1 MPHALIVDDDTHAAE
16 ALAELVGGQGFT
28 TACADSVQGA
38 RDLLGTAPDV
48 ILLDLILPDGN
59 GLELLR
65 EATSRDVDT
74 QVIVITGHA
83 TLESSIEA
91 MRHGATDYL
100 LKPINLAQLRGVLS
114 RVARPPE
121 LTAEVKDLRSE
132 LRSLGHF
139 GRLVGGSPPMQRLY
153 DQLSRVA
160 PTGATVLITGESG
173 TGKEIVAQTIHEVSR
188 RRLRPFLAVNC
199 GAISPQIIES
209 ELFGHEK
216 GSFTGAN
223 RQHRGYFERSHG
235 GTLFLDEIT
244 EMPMDLQVKLLRVL
258 ETQTVSRVGS
268 DRPIETDVRVL
279 AASNRNPHD
288 AVAAG
293 KLRKDLL
300 YRLQVFPLYVPPLR
314 ERAEDIELLANHFLA
329 QLNKRSNTAKALTPA
344 AVDRLKRYHW
354 PGNVRELSN
363 AIHRAYI
370 MTDGEWITQ
379 IGLAQEPTL
388 SADFSGRSFQVGVG
402 DRIDAVEKRLILAT
416 VQHTHTKEA
425 AAEILGISVKTLYNR
440 LRAYESGADLARTEG
455 KAADAPQAPAAG
467 GPPSPP
473 SGPNPRTPVT

>member
-16 ALAELVGGQGFT
+16 TLAELVAGQGFT

-38 RDLLGTAPDV
+38 RDLLATTPDV

-65 EATSRDVDT
+65 EATNRGLDT

-83 TLESSIEA
+83 SLESSIEA

-100 LKPINLAQLRGVLS
+100 LKPINLSQLRGVLS

-121 LTAEVKDLRSE
+121 LSAEVKDLRSE

-139 GRLVGGSPPMQRLY
+139 GRLVGASPLMQRLY

-188 RRLRPFLAVNC
+188 RRLRPFLAINC

-223 RQHRGYFERSHG
+223 RQHRGYFERAHG

-258 ETQTVSRVGS
+258 ETQMVSRVGS
-268 DRPIETDVRVL
+268 DRPIEIDVRVL
-279 AASNRNPHD
+279 AASNRNPND

-314 ERAEDIELLANHFLA
+314 ERSEDIELLASHFLA
-329 QLNKRSNTAKALTPA
+329 QLNKRSNTSKTLTPA
-344 AVDRLKRYHW
+344 AIDRLKRYHW

-363 AIHRAYI
+363 AIHRAFI
-370 MTDGEWITQ
+370 MSDGEWITQ
-379 IGLAQEPTL
+379 VGLSQEPTL

-402 DRIDAVEKRLILAT
+402 DRIDAVEKRLIFAT

-440 LRAYESGADLARTEG
+440 LRAYESGADLPR
-455 KAADAPQAPAAG
+455 AAAPDDQAPGPAAG
-467 GPPSPP
+467 GTGGSPDA
-473 SGPNPRTPVT
+473 NPRTPAT

>member
-16 ALAELVGGQGFT
+16 ALAELVGDQGFT
-28 TACADSVQGA
+28 TACADSVQSA

-65 EATSRDVDT
+65 EATTREMNA

-100 LKPINLAQLRGVLS
+100 LKPINLSQLRGVLS

-121 LTAEVKDLRSE
+121 LSAEVKDLRSE

-139 GRLVGGSPPMQRLY
+139 GRLIGGSPPMQRLY
-153 DQLSRVA
+153 DQVSRVA

-188 RRLRPFLAVNC
+188 RRLRPFLAINC

-223 RQHRGYFERSHG
+223 RQHRGYFERAHG

-279 AASNRNPHD
+279 AASNRHPHD

-300 YRLQVFPLYVPPLR
+300 YRLQVFPLHVPPLR
-314 ERAEDIELLANHFLA
+314 ERSEDIELLANHFLA
-329 QLNKRSNTAKALTPA
+329 QLNKRSSTTKTLTPA

-363 AIHRAYI
+363 AIHRAFI
-370 MTDGEWITQ
+370 MADGEWITQ
-379 IGLAQEPTL
+379 VGLSQEPTL
-388 SADFSGRSFQVGVG
+388 AADFSGRSFQVGVG

-440 LRAYESGADLARTEG
+440 LRAYESGADLPRSG
-455 KAADAPQAPAAG
+455 AATLDSPKPSPAAG
-467 GPPSPP
+467 GASPTP
-473 SGPNPRTPVT
+473 DADPRTSAT

>member
-1 MPHALIVDDDTHAAE
+1 MPHALIVDDDRNAAE
-16 ALAELVGGQGFT
+16 ALAELIANQGFT
-28 TACADSVQGA
+28 TTCANTVEQA
-38 RDLLGTAPDV
+38 RDLLVTGPDV
-48 ILLDLILPDGN
+48 ILLDLVLPDGN

-65 EATSRDVDT
+65 EATSRELAT

-83 TLESSIEA
+83 SLESSIEA

-100 LKPINLAQLRGVLS
+100 LKPINLSHLRGMLS

-153 DQLSRVA
+153 DQLARVA

-188 RRLRPFLAVNC
+188 RRLRPFLAINC
-199 GAISPQIIES
+199 GAISPHLIES

-223 RQHRGYFERSHG
+223 RQHRGYFERAHG

-288 AVAAG
+288 AVTAG
-293 KLRKDLL
+293 RLRKDLL

-314 ERAEDIELLANHFLA
+314 ERSEDIELLANHFLA
-329 QLNKRSNTAKALTPA
+329 QLNKHSNTSKALTPA

-354 PGNVRELSN
+354 PGNVRELAN

-379 IGLAQEPTL
+379 IGLSQEPSL
-388 SADFSGRSFQVGVG
+388 SADFSSRSFQIGVG

-440 LRAYESGADLARTEG
+440 LRAYESGADLERTTPPRTSRDLASLAEG
-455 KAADAPQAPAAG
+455 AALLP
-467 GPPSPP
+467 PPS
-473 SGPNPRTPVT
+473 NPRTSVK

>member
-1 MPHALIVDDDTHAAE
+1 MPHALIVDDDTIASE
-16 ALAELVGGQGFT
+16 VLAELVADQGFT
-28 TACADSVQGA
+28 TACAGSVQAA
-38 RDLLGTAPDV
+38 RDLLATHPDV
-48 ILLDLILPDGN
+48 ILLDLVLPDGS
-59 GLELLR
+59 GIELLR
-65 EATSRDVDT
+65 EATTRDANT
-74 QVIVITGHA
+74 QVVVVTGHA
-83 TLESSIEA
+83 SLETSIEA

-100 LKPINLAQLRGVLS
+100 LKPINLSQLRGVLS
-114 RVARPPE
+114 RVARPPD
-121 LTAEVKDLRSE
+121 LSAEVKDLRSE

-153 DQLSRVA
+153 YQLSRVA
-160 PTGATVLITGESG
+160 PTGATVFITGESG

-223 RQHRGYFERSHG
+223 RQHRGYFERAHG

-288 AVAAG
+288 AVTSG

-314 ERAEDIELLANHFLA
+314 ERTEDIELLANHFLA
-329 QLNKRSNTAKALTPA
+329 QLNKQGNTTKALTPA
-344 AVDRLKRYHW
+344 AIDRLKRYHW

-363 AIHRAYI
+363 AIHRASI

-379 IGLAQEPTL
+379 IGLSQEPTL
-388 SADFSGRSFQVGVG
+388 SADFNGRSFQIGVG

-425 AAEILGISVKTLYNR
+425 AAEILGVSVKTLYNR
-440 LRAYESGADLARTEG
+440 LRAYESGADLPRPPAPLPAARSDATASP
-455 KAADAPQAPAAG
+455 AASLRPPDAP
-467 GPPSPP
+467 
-473 SGPNPRTPVT
+473 TVVK

>member
-1 MPHALIVDDDTHAAE
+1 MPHALIVDDDSHAAE
-16 ALAELVGGQGFT
+16 ALAELVSDHGFT

-48 ILLDLILPDGN
+48 ILLDLVLPDGN

-65 EATSRDVDT
+65 EAAIRDNDT
-74 QVIVITGHA
+74 PVIVITGHA

-100 LKPINLAQLRGVLS
+100 LKPINLSQLRGVLS

-121 LTAEVKDLRSE
+121 LSAEVKDLRTE

-139 GRLVGGSPPMQRLY
+139 GRLVGGSPLMQKLY

-160 PTGATVLITGESG
+160 PTGATVFITGESG
-173 TGKEIVAQTIHEVSR
+173 TGKELVAQTIHDVSR

-223 RQHRGYFERSHG
+223 RQHRGYFERAHG

-258 ETQTVSRVGS
+258 ETQTISRVGS

-314 ERAEDIELLANHFLA
+314 ERTDDIELLATHFLA
-329 QLNKRSNTAKALTPA
+329 DLNKRSNTTKAFTPA
-344 AVDRLKRYHW
+344 AIDRLKRYHW

-363 AIHRAYI
+363 AVHRAFI

-379 IGLAQEPTL
+379 VGLSQEPTL
-388 SADFSGRSFQVGVG
+388 AADFSGRSFQVGVG

-425 AAEILGISVKTLYNR
+425 AAEILGVSVKTLYNR
-440 LRAYESGADLARTEG
+440 LRAYESGSDGAR
-455 KAADAPQAPAAG
+455 
-467 GPPSPP
+467 P
-473 SGPNPRTPVT
+473 SGAASSASGAPGPSASDPGSRPAT

>member
-1 MPHALIVDDDTHAAE
+1 MPHALIVDDDANAAE
-16 ALAELVGGQGFT
+16 ALAELVADNGFT
-28 TACADSVQGA
+28 TACADSLQSA
-38 RDLLGTAPDV
+38 RDLLSTAPDV

-65 EATSRDVDT
+65 DATARESDT
-74 QVIVITGHA
+74 QVIVVTGHA

-100 LKPINLAQLRGVLS
+100 LKPINLSQLRGVLS

-121 LTAEVKDLRSE
+121 LSAEVKDLRSE
-132 LRSLGHF
+132 LRSLGHY
-139 GRLVGGSPPMQRLY
+139 GRLVGASPPMQRLY

-160 PTGATVLITGESG
+160 PTNATVFITGESG
-173 TGKEIVAQTIHEVSR
+173 TGQEMGAQTIHDVSR

-216 GSFTGAN
+216 GSFTGAA
-223 RQHRGYFERSHG
+223 RQHRGYFERAHG

-268 DRPIETDVRVL
+268 DRLIEIDVRVL

-314 ERAEDIELLANHFLA
+314 EHSDDIELLAAHFLA
-329 QLNKRSNTAKALTPA
+329 DLNKQGNADKAFTPA
-344 AVDRLKRYHW
+344 AIDRLKRYHW

-363 AIHRAYI
+363 AVHRAYI
-370 MTDGEWITQ
+370 MTDGDWITQ
-379 IGLAQEPTL
+379 VGVAPEPSL
-388 SADFSGRSFQVGVG
+388 SADFSGRSFQIGVG

-440 LRAYESGADLARTEG
+440 LRAYESGADLCGNTA
-455 KAADAPQAPAAG
+455 
-467 GPPSPP
+467 PP
-473 SGPNPRTPVT
+473 SGPAPASTPVSDQEPGPRTPAT

>member
-16 ALAELVGGQGFT
+16 ALAELIADNGFT
-28 TACADSVQGA
+28 TACADSLQGA
-38 RDLLGTAPDV
+38 RDLLSTSPDV

-65 EATSRDVDT
+65 DAAARESET
-74 QVIVITGHA
+74 QVVVVTGHA

-100 LKPINLAQLRGVLS
+100 LKPINLSHLRGVLS

-121 LTAEVKDLRSE
+121 LSAEVKDLRTE

-139 GRLVGGSPPMQRLY
+139 GRLVGASPPMQRLY

-160 PTGATVLITGESG
+160 PTNATVFITGESG
-173 TGKEIVAQTIHEVSR
+173 TGKEMVAQTIHEVSR

-223 RQHRGYFERSHG
+223 RQHRGYFERAHG

-258 ETQTVSRVGS
+258 ETQAVSRVGS
-268 DRPIETDVRVL
+268 DRLIEIVVRVL

-288 AVAAG
+288 AVATG

-314 ERAEDIELLANHFLA
+314 EHSDDIEILAAHFLA
-329 QLNKRSNTAKALTPA
+329 DLNRRSGTSKAFTPA
-344 AVDRLKRYHW
+344 AIDRLKRYHW

-363 AIHRAYI
+363 AVHRAYI
-370 MTDGEWITQ
+370 MTDGDWITQ
-379 IGLAQEPTL
+379 VGLAAEPTL
-388 SADFSGRSFQVGVG
+388 SGDFTGRSFQVGVG

-440 LRAYESGADLARTEG
+440 LRAYESGADLRAN
-455 KAADAPQAPAAG
+455 AAAEKPPATAPAPG
-467 GPPSPP
+467 S
-473 SGPNPRTPVT
+473 RTPAT

>member
-16 ALAELVGGQGFT
+16 ALAELVADNGFT
-28 TACADSVQGA
+28 TACADSLQGA
-38 RDLLGTAPDV
+38 RDLLSTSPDV
-48 ILLDLILPDGN
+48 ILLDLMLPDGN

-65 EATSRDVDT
+65 DATARESET
-74 QVIVITGHA
+74 QVVVVTGHA

-100 LKPINLAQLRGVLS
+100 LKPINLSHLRGVLS

-121 LTAEVKDLRSE
+121 LSAEVKDLRTE

-139 GRLVGGSPPMQRLY
+139 GRLVGASPPMQRLY
-153 DQLSRVA
+153 DQIARVA
-160 PTGATVLITGESG
+160 PTNATVFVTGESG
-173 TGKEIVAQTIHEVSR
+173 TGKEMVAQTIHEVSR

-223 RQHRGYFERSHG
+223 RQHRGYFERAHG

-268 DRPIETDVRVL
+268 DRLIEIDVRVL

-314 ERAEDIELLANHFLA
+314 EHGDDIELLAAHFLA
-329 QLNKRSNTAKALTPA
+329 DLNKRSGTNKAFTPA
-344 AVDRLKRYHW
+344 AIDRLKRYHW

-363 AIHRAYI
+363 AVHRAYI
-370 MTDGEWITQ
+370 MTDGDWITQ
-379 IGLAQEPTL
+379 VGLAPEPTL
-388 SADFSGRSFQVGVG
+388 AADFSGRSFQIGVG

-440 LRAYESGADLARTEG
+440 LRAYESGADLRANATAE
-455 KAADAPQAPAAG
+455 PPPASQ
-467 GPPSPP
+467 PST
-473 SGPNPRTPVT
+473 GPRTPAT

>member
-1 MPHALIVDDDTHAAE
+1 MPHALIVDDDTNAAE
-16 ALAELVGGQGFT
+16 ALAELVADQGFT
-28 TACADSVQGA
+28 TARADSVQA
-38 RDLLGTAPDV
+38 ASDLLGTAPDV
-48 ILLDLILPDGN
+48 ILLDLVLPDGN

-65 EATSRDVDT
+65 KAMTRDVGS
-74 QVIVITGHA
+74 QVIVVTGHA
-83 TLESSIEA
+83 SLESSIEA

-114 RVARPPE
+114 RVARPPD
-121 LTAEVKDLRSE
+121 LSAEVKNLRSE
-132 LRSLGHF
+132 LRSLGHY
-139 GRLVGGSPPMQRLY
+139 GRLIGGSAPMQRLY

-160 PTGATVLITGESG
+160 PTGATVFITGESG
-173 TGKEIVAQTIHEVSR
+173 TGKEIVAQTIHDVSR

-223 RQHRGYFERSHG
+223 RQHRGYFERAHG

-258 ETQTVSRVGS
+258 ETQTVTRVGS
-268 DRPIETDVRVL
+268 DRAIETDVRVL
-279 AASNRNPHD
+279 AASNRHPHD
-288 AVAAG
+288 AVGAG
-293 KLRKDLL
+293 KLRRDLL
-300 YRLQVFPLYVPPLR
+300 YRLQVFPLCVPPLR
-314 ERAEDIELLANHFLA
+314 ERTEDIELLANHFLA
-329 QLNKRSNTAKALTPA
+329 HLNKRSSTTKALTPA

-379 IGLAQEPTL
+379 VGLSQEKAA
-388 SADFSGRSFQVGVG
+388 SVDFSGRSFEVGVG

-416 VQHTHTKEA
+416 VQHTHTKDA

-440 LRAYESGADLARTEG
+440 LRAYETGADPAHP
-455 KAADAPQAPAAG
+455 AAPAASGQAPVAAG
-467 GPPSPP
+467 GASSPE
-473 SGPNPRTPVT
+473 PNPRTPAT

>member
-1 MPHALIVDDDTHAAE
+1 MPHALIVDDDTIASE
-16 ALAELVGGQGFT
+16 VLAELVADQGFT
-28 TACADSVQGA
+28 TACAGSVQAA
-38 RDLLGTAPDV
+38 RDLLATHPDV
-48 ILLDLILPDGN
+48 ILLDLVLPDGS
-59 GLELLR
+59 GIELLR
-65 EATSRDVDT
+65 EATTRDANT
-74 QVIVITGHA
+74 QVVVVTGHA
-83 TLESSIEA
+83 SLETSIEA

-100 LKPINLAQLRGVLS
+100 LKPINLSQLRGVLS
-114 RVARPPE
+114 RVARPPD
-121 LTAEVKDLRSE
+121 LSAEVKDLRSE

-160 PTGATVLITGESG
+160 PTGATVFITGESG

-223 RQHRGYFERSHG
+223 RQHRGYFERAHG

-279 AASNRNPHD
+279 TASNRNPHD
-288 AVAAG
+288 AVTSG

-329 QLNKRSNTAKALTPA
+329 QLNKQGNTTKALTPA
-344 AVDRLKRYHW
+344 AIDRLKRYHW

-363 AIHRAYI
+363 AIHRASI

-379 IGLAQEPTL
+379 IGLSQEPTL
-388 SADFSGRSFQVGVG
+388 SADFNGRSFQIGVG

-425 AAEILGISVKTLYNR
+425 AAEILGVSVKTLYNR
-440 LRAYESGADLARTEG
+440 LRAYESGADLPRSPAPLPAARSDATASP
-455 KAADAPQAPAAG
+455 AASLRPPDAP
-467 GPPSPP
+467 
-473 SGPNPRTPVT
+473 TVVK

>member
-1 MPHALIVDDDTHAAE
+1 MPHALIVDDDAHAAD
-16 ALAELVGGQGFT
+16 ALAELVASQGFT
-28 TACADSVQGA
+28 TACADSLQAA
-38 RDLLGTAPDV
+38 RDLLGTATDIV
-48 ILLDLILPDGN
+48 LLDLVLPDGN
-59 GLELLR
+59 GLDLLR
-65 EATSRDVDT
+65 EATGRNADT
-74 QVIVITGHA
+74 QVVVVTGHA

-91 MRHGATDYL
+91 MRKGATDYL
-100 LKPINLAQLRGVLS
+100 LKPINLSQLRGVLS
-114 RVARPPE
+114 RVARPD
-121 LTAEVKDLRSE
+121 LSAEVKDLRSE

-139 GRLVGGSPPMQRLY
+139 GRLVGASEPMQRLY

-160 PTGATVLITGESG
+160 PTGATVFITGESG

-223 RQHRGYFERSHG
+223 RQHRGYFERAHG

-258 ETQTVSRVGS
+258 ETQMVSRVGS
-268 DRPIETDVRVL
+268 DRPIDIDVRVL

-314 ERAEDIELLANHFLA
+314 ERSDDIELLALHFLTEI
-329 QLNKRSNTAKALTPA
+329 NKQGRTTKAFTPA
-344 AVDRLKRYHW
+344 AIDRLKRYHW
-354 PGNVRELSN
+354 PGNVRELAN
-363 AIHRAYI
+363 AVQRASI
-370 MTDGEWITQ
+370 MTDGDWITQ
-379 IGLAQEPTL
+379 VGLAPESTL

-425 AAEILGISVKTLYNR
+425 AAEILGVSVKTLYNR
-440 LRAYESGADLARTEG
+440 LRAYESGSDLARDASAG
-455 KAADAPQAPAAG
+455 PGSSNAAAASAAG
-467 GPPSPP
+467 SPAEP
-473 SGPNPRTPVT
+473 GTRTPAT

>member
-16 ALAELVGGQGFT
+16 TLAELVKDQGFT
-28 TACADSVQGA
+28 TACAASLEAA
-38 RDLLGTAPDV
+38 RDLLAAAPDV
-48 ILLDLILPDGN
+48 ILLDLVLPDGN

-65 EATSRDVDT
+65 DVTAREIVT
-74 QVIVITGHA
+74 QVIVVTGHA

-100 LKPINLAQLRGVLS
+100 LKPINFAHLRGVLS

-132 LRSLGHF
+132 LRSLGHY
-139 GRLVGGSPPMQRLY
+139 GRLVGGSAPMQRLY
-153 DQLSRVA
+153 DQIGRVA

-223 RQHRGYFERSHG
+223 RQHRGYFERAHG

-258 ETQTVSRVGS
+258 ETHTVSRVGS
-268 DRPIETDVRVL
+268 DRPIDTDVRML
-279 AASNRNPHD
+279 AATNRNPHD
-288 AVAAG
+288 AVTSG

-314 ERAEDIELLANHFLA
+314 ERSEDIELLANHFLA
-329 QLNKRSNTAKALTPA
+329 QLNKRSNASKALTPA
-344 AVDRLKRYHW
+344 AIDRLKRYHW

-363 AIHRAYI
+363 AIHRAFI

-379 IGLAQEPTL
+379 IGLSQEATL
-388 SADFSGRSFQVGVG
+388 AADFSGRSFQIGVG

-440 LRAYESGADLARTEG
+440 LRAYETGADLPRT
-455 KAADAPQAPAAG
+455 APSGGGQGSLPASGTSAPAE
-467 GPPSPP
+467 
-473 SGPNPRTPVT
+473 PNPRAPLT

>member
-1 MPHALIVDDDTHAAE
+1 MPHALIVDDDTNAAA
-16 ALAELVGGQGFT
+16 ALAELVRDQGFT
-28 TACADSVQGA
+28 TACAHSLEAA
-38 RDLLGTAPDV
+38 RDLLGSAPDV
-48 ILLDLILPDGN
+48 ILLDLMLPDGS
-59 GLELLR
+59 GIELLR
-65 EATSRDVDT
+65 DATARQLDT
-74 QVIVITGHA
+74 QVVVVTGHA

-91 MRHGATDYL
+91 MRHGANDYL
-100 LKPINLAQLRGVLS
+100 LKPINFAHLRGVLS

-121 LTAEVKDLRSE
+121 LSAEVKDLRSE
-132 LRSLGHF
+132 LRSLGHY
-139 GRLVGGSPPMQRLY
+139 GRLVGGSAPMQRLY
-153 DQLSRVA
+153 DQIGRVA

-199 GAISPQIIES
+199 GAISPHIIES

-223 RQHRGYFERSHG
+223 RQHRGYFERAHG

-268 DRPIETDVRVL
+268 DRPIDIDVRML
-279 AASNRNPHD
+279 AATNRNPHD
-288 AVAAG
+288 AVANG

-314 ERAEDIELLANHFLA
+314 ERSDDIELLANHFLA
-329 QLNKRSNTAKALTPA
+329 QLNKKGNVTKALTPA
-344 AVDRLKRYHW
+344 AIDRLKRYHW

-363 AIHRAYI
+363 AIHRAFI

-379 IGLAQEPTL
+379 VGLSQEATL
-388 SADFSGRSFQVGVG
+388 AADFSGRSFQIGVG

-440 LRAYESGADLARTEG
+440 LRAYETGADLARIG
-455 KAADAPQAPAAG
+455 SAAG
-467 GPPSPP
+467 NQGAVSASGASPP
-473 SGPNPRTPVT
+473 EPNPRPPAT

>member
-1 MPHALIVDDDTHAAE
+1 MPHALIVDDDSHAAE
-16 ALAELVGGQGFT
+16 ALAELVRGQGFT
-28 TACADSVQGA
+28 TACADSLATA
-38 RDLLGTAPDV
+38 RDLLGAAPDV

-59 GLELLR
+59 GIELLR
-65 EATSRDVDT
+65 DAAAQKLET
-74 QVIVITGHA
+74 QVVVITGHA

-91 MRHGATDYL
+91 MRHGANDYL
-100 LKPINLAQLRGVLS
+100 LKPINFAHLRGVLS

-121 LTAEVKDLRSE
+121 LSAEVKDLRSE
-132 LRSLGHF
+132 LRSLGHY
-139 GRLVGGSPPMQRLY
+139 GRLVGGSAPMQRLY
-153 DQLSRVA
+153 DQIGRVA

-188 RRLRPFLAVNC
+188 RRLHPFLAINC

-223 RQHRGYFERSHG
+223 RQHRGYFERAHG

-258 ETQTVSRVGS
+258 ETHTVSRVGS
-268 DRPIETDVRVL
+268 DRPIDTDVRLV
-279 AASNRNPHD
+279 AATNRNPHD
-288 AVAAG
+288 AVASG

-314 ERAEDIELLANHFLA
+314 ERSDDIELLANHFLA
-329 QLNKRSNTAKALTPA
+329 QLNKRGNTTKALTPA

-379 IGLAQEPTL
+379 VGLAQEATL
-388 SADFSGRSFQVGVG
+388 AADFSGRSFQIGVG

-440 LRAYESGADLARTEG
+440 LRAYETGADLARAG
-455 KAADAPQAPAAG
+455 ASDGGRDSLPAAG
-467 GPPSPP
+467 TPATV
-473 SGPNPRTPVT
+473 PNPRAPAT

>member
-1 MPHALIVDDDTHAAE
+1 MPHALIVDDDAHAAE
-16 ALAELVGGQGFT
+16 ALAELVCDQGFT
-28 TACADSVQGA
+28 TACANSVQSA

-65 EATSRDVDT
+65 EATMRDANA
-74 QVIVITGHA
+74 QVIVVTGYA
-83 TLESSIEA
+83 SLESSIEA

-100 LKPINLAQLRGVLS
+100 LKPINLSQLRGVLS
-114 RVARPPE
+114 RVARSPD
-121 LTAEVKDLRSE
+121 LSAEVKDLRSE

-160 PTGATVLITGESG
+160 PTGATVFITGESG
-173 TGKEIVAQTIHEVSR
+173 TGKEIVAQAIHEVSR

-216 GSFTGAN
+216 DSFSGAN
-223 RQHRGYFERSHG
+223 RQHRGYFERAHG

-314 ERAEDIELLANHFLA
+314 ERSDDIELLANHFLA
-329 QLNKRSNTAKALTPA
+329 QLNKRSNTTKALTPA

-370 MTDGEWITQ
+370 MTDGDWITQ
-379 IGLAQEPTL
+379 IGLSPEPTL
-388 SADFSGRSFQVGVG
+388 SADFSGRSFQIGVG

-440 LRAYESGADLARTEG
+440 LRTYESGADPVR
-455 KAADAPQAPAAG
+455 APAPAADEVSALAG
-467 GPPSPP
+467 GTSTPPPS
-473 SGPNPRTPVT
+473 PNPRTPAT

>member
-1 MPHALIVDDDTHAAE
+1 VADE
-16 ALAELVGGQGFT
+16 GFT
-28 TACADSVQGA
+28 TVCADSVQAA
-38 RDLLGTAPDV
+38 RDLLGTEPDV
-48 ILLDLILPDGN
+48 VLLDLILPDGN

-65 EATSRDVDT
+65 NATARNGTT

-83 TLESSIEA
+83 SLESSIEA

-100 LKPINLAQLRGVLS
+100 LKPINLLQLRGVLS
-114 RVARPPE
+114 RVARPPD
-121 LTAEVKDLRSE
+121 LSAEVKDLRTE

-139 GRLVGGSPPMQRLY
+139 GRLVGASAPMQRLY

-188 RRLRPFLAVNC
+188 RRQRPFLAVNC

-223 RQHRGYFERSHG
+223 RQHRGYFERAHG

-268 DRPIETDVRVL
+268 DRAIETDVRVL

-288 AVAAG
+288 AAAAG

-314 ERAEDIELLANHFLA
+314 ERSDDIELLAQHFLV
-329 QLNKRSNTAKALTPA
+329 QLNKKSNVSKALTPA
-344 AVDRLKRYHW
+344 AIDRLKRYHW

-363 AIHRAYI
+363 AIHRAFI

-379 IGLAQEPTL
+379 VGLSQEPTL
-388 SADFSGRSFQVGVG
+388 SGDVSSRSFQVGVG
-402 DRIDAVEKRLILAT
+402 DRIDGVEKRLILAT

-425 AAEILGISVKTLYNR
+425 AAEILGVSVKTLYNR
-440 LRAYESGADLARTEG
+440 LRAYESGADLSRPSARDAGAPTPGAAEG
-455 KAADAPQAPAAG
+455 TP
-467 GPPSPP
+467 GPTPRD
-473 SGPNPRTPVT
+473 PRTPVT

>member
-1 MPHALIVDDDTHAAE
+1 MPHALIVDDDRNAAE
-16 ALAELVGGQGFT
+16 ALAELIANQGFS
-28 TACADSVQGA
+28 TACADSVEQA
-38 RDLLGTAPDV
+38 RDLLVTAPDV
-48 ILLDLILPDGN
+48 ILLDLVLPDGN

-65 EATSRDVDT
+65 ETTSRDLAT
-74 QVIVITGHA
+74 QVIVVTGHA
-83 TLESSIEA
+83 SLESSIEA

-100 LKPINLAQLRGVLS
+100 LKPINLSHLRAVLS

-121 LTAEVKDLRSE
+121 LSAEVKDLRSE

-139 GRLVGGSPPMQRLY
+139 GRLVGASPPMQRLY
-153 DQLSRVA
+153 DQLARVA

-199 GAISPQIIES
+199 GAISPHLIES

-223 RQHRGYFERSHG
+223 RQHRGYFERAHG

-244 EMPMDLQVKLLRVL
+244 EMPLDLQVKLLRVL
-258 ETQTVSRVGS
+258 ETQTVSRIGS
-268 DRPIETDVRVL
+268 DRPIETDVRVV
-279 AASNRNPHD
+279 AATNRNPHD
-288 AVAAG
+288 AVTAG
-293 KLRKDLL
+293 KLRKDVL

-314 ERAEDIELLANHFLA
+314 ERTEDIELLANHFLA

-344 AVDRLKRYHW
+344 AIDRLRRYHW

-379 IGLAQEPTL
+379 VGLSQEPTL
-388 SADFSGRSFQVGVG
+388 AAGFSGRSFQVGVG

-416 VQHTHTKEA
+416 LQHTHTKEA

-440 LRAYESGADLARTEG
+440 LRAYESGADLA
-455 KAADAPQAPAAG
+455 KPSSAPD
-467 GPPSPP
+467 S
-473 SGPNPRTPVT
+473 

>member
-1 MPHALIVDDDTHAAE
+1 
-16 ALAELVGGQGFT
+16 
-28 TACADSVQGA
+28 VQGA

-48 ILLDLILPDGN
+48 ILLDLVLPDGN

-65 EATSRDVDT
+65 EAAIRDNDT
-74 QVIVITGHA
+74 PVIVITGHA

-100 LKPINLAQLRGVLS
+100 LKPINLSQLRGVLS

-121 LTAEVKDLRSE
+121 LSAEVKDLRTE

-139 GRLVGGSPPMQRLY
+139 GRLVGGSPLMQKLY

-160 PTGATVLITGESG
+160 PTGATVFITGESG
-173 TGKEIVAQTIHEVSR
+173 TGKELVAQTIHDVSR

-223 RQHRGYFERSHG
+223 RQHRGYFERAHG

-258 ETQTVSRVGS
+258 ETQTISRVGS

-314 ERAEDIELLANHFLA
+314 ERTDDIELLATHFLA
-329 QLNKRSNTAKALTPA
+329 DFNKRSNTTKAFTPA
-344 AVDRLKRYHW
+344 AIDRQKRYHW

-363 AIHRAYI
+363 AVHRAFI

-379 IGLAQEPTL
+379 VGLSHEPTL
-388 SADFSGRSFQVGVG
+388 AADFSGRSFQVGVG

-416 VQHTHTKEA
+416 VQHTNTKEA
-425 AAEILGISVKTLYNR
+425 AAEILGVSVKTLYNR
-440 LRAYESGADLARTEG
+440 LRAYESGSDGAR
-455 KAADAPQAPAAG
+455 
-467 GPPSPP
+467 P
-473 SGPNPRTPVT
+473 SGAPSSASGAPGASASDPGSRPAT

>member
-1 MPHALIVDDDTHAAE
+1 MPHALIVDDDRNAAE
-16 ALAELVGGQGFT
+16 ALAELIAKQGFS
-28 TACADSVQGA
+28 TACADSVERA
-38 RDLLGTAPDV
+38 RDLLATTPDV
-48 ILLDLILPDGN
+48 ILLDLVLPDGN

-65 EATSRDVDT
+65 ETTSRDLAT
-74 QVIVITGHA
+74 QVIVVTGHA
-83 TLESSIEA
+83 SLESSIEA

-100 LKPINLAQLRGVLS
+100 LKPINLSHLRAVLS

-139 GRLVGGSPPMQRLY
+139 GRLVGASPPMQRLY
-153 DQLSRVA
+153 DQLARVA

-188 RRLRPFLAVNC
+188 RRIRPFLAVNC
-199 GAISPQIIES
+199 GAISPHLIES

-223 RQHRGYFERSHG
+223 RQHRGYFERAHG

-258 ETQTVSRVGS
+258 ETQTVSRIGS
-268 DRPIETDVRVL
+268 DRPIETDVRVV
-279 AASNRNPHD
+279 AATNRNPHD
-288 AVAAG
+288 AVTAG

-314 ERAEDIELLANHFLA
+314 ERTEDIELLANHFLA

-344 AVDRLKRYHW
+344 AIDRLRRYHW

-379 IGLAQEPTL
+379 IGLSQEPTL
-388 SADFSGRSFQVGVG
+388 AADFSGRSFQVGVG

-440 LRAYESGADLARTEG
+440 LRAYESGADLAKPSSGPGEG
-455 KAADAPQAPAAG
+455 QGPSAVAPLLS
-467 GPPSPP
+467 GPP
-473 SGPNPRTPVT
+473 PRTPAT

>member
-1 MPHALIVDDDTHAAE
+1 MPHALIVDDDTNAAE
-16 ALAELVGGQGFT
+16 ALAELVADNGFT
-28 TACADSVQGA
+28 TACADSLQGA
-38 RDLLGTAPDV
+38 RDLLGAAPDV
-48 ILLDLILPDGN
+48 VLLDLVLPDGN
-59 GLELLR
+59 GLDLLR
-65 EATSRDVDT
+65 DAAIRDSNA
-74 QVIVITGHA
+74 QVIVTTGYA

-121 LTAEVKDLRSE
+121 LSAEVKDLRTE
-132 LRSLGHF
+132 LRSLGHY
-139 GRLVGGSPPMQRLY
+139 GRLVGASSAMQRLY
-153 DQLSRVA
+153 DQVSRVA
-160 PTGATVLITGESG
+160 PTNATVFITGESG
-173 TGKEIVAQTIHEVSR
+173 TGKEMVAQTIHEVSR
-188 RRLRPFLAVNC
+188 RRLRPFLAINC

-223 RQHRGYFERSHG
+223 RQHRGYFERANG

-268 DRPIETDVRVL
+268 DRPIEIDVRVL

-314 ERAEDIELLANHFLA
+314 EHAEDVELLAAHFLA
-329 QLNKRSNTAKALTPA
+329 ELNKKGGTGKAFTPA
-344 AVDRLKRYHW
+344 AIDRLKRYHW

-363 AIHRAYI
+363 AVHRAFI

-379 IGLAQEPTL
+379 VGLAPEPTL
-388 SADFSGRSFQVGVG
+388 AADFSGRSFQVGVG
-402 DRIDAVEKRLILAT
+402 DRIEAVEKRLILAT

-440 LRAYESGADLARTEG
+440 LRAYESGADVRGASG
-455 KAADAPQAPAAG
+455 SASAAAAPTAAG
-467 GPPSPP
+467 TPQPPDPAS
-473 SGPNPRTPVT
+473 RTPAT

>member
-16 ALAELVGGQGFT
+16 ALAELVAENGFT
-28 TACADSVQGA
+28 TACADSLQGA
-38 RDLLGTAPDV
+38 RDLLSTSPDV

-65 EATSRDVDT
+65 DATTRESET
-74 QVIVITGHA
+74 QVVVITGHA

-100 LKPINLAQLRGVLS
+100 LKPINLSHLRGVLS

-121 LTAEVKDLRSE
+121 LSAEVKDLRTE

-139 GRLVGGSPPMQRLY
+139 GRLVGASAPMQRLY

-160 PTGATVLITGESG
+160 PTNATVFITGESG
-173 TGKEIVAQTIHEVSR
+173 TGKEMVAQTIHEVSR

-223 RQHRGYFERSHG
+223 RQHRGYFERAHG

-268 DRPIETDVRVL
+268 DRLIEIDVRVL

-300 YRLQVFPLYVPPLR
+300 YRL
-314 ERAEDIELLANHFLA
+314 
-329 QLNKRSNTAKALTPA
+329 
-344 AVDRLKRYHW
+344 
-354 PGNVRELSN
+354 
-363 AIHRAYI
+363 
-370 MTDGEWITQ
+370 
-379 IGLAQEPTL
+379 
-388 SADFSGRSFQVGVG
+388 
-402 DRIDAVEKRLILAT
+402 
-416 VQHTHTKEA
+416 
-425 AAEILGISVKTLYNR
+425 
-440 LRAYESGADLARTEG
+440 
-455 KAADAPQAPAAG
+455 
-467 GPPSPP
+467 
-473 SGPNPRTPVT
+473 

>member
-16 ALAELVGGQGFT
+16 ALAELVADNGFT
-28 TACADSVQGA
+28 TACADSLQGA
-38 RDLLGTAPDV
+38 RDLLSTSPDM

-65 EATSRDVDT
+65 EATTRESET
-74 QVIVITGHA
+74 QVIVVTGHA

-100 LKPINLAQLRGVLS
+100 LKPINLSQLRGVLS

-121 LTAEVKDLRSE
+121 LSAEVKDLRSE

-160 PTGATVLITGESG
+160 PTGATVFITGESG
-173 TGKEIVAQTIHEVSR
+173 TGKEIVAQTIHDVSR

-216 GSFTGAN
+216 GSFTGAA
-223 RQHRGYFERSHG
+223 RQHRGYFERAYG

-268 DRPIETDVRVL
+268 DKPIETDVRVL
-279 AASNRNPHD
+279 AATNRNPHD
-288 AVAAG
+288 AVASG

-314 ERAEDIELLANHFLA
+314 ERSDDIELLANHFLA
-329 QLNKRSNTAKALTPA
+329 QLNKRGNTTKALTPA

-379 IGLAQEPTL
+379 IGLSQEPSL
-388 SADFSGRSFQVGVG
+388 SADFNGRSFQIGVG
-402 DRIDAVEKRLILAT
+402 DRIEAVEKRLILAT

-440 LRAYESGADLARTEG
+440 LRAYESGADLRG
-455 KAADAPQAPAAG
+455 NAA
-467 GPPSPP
+467 P
-473 SGPNPRTPVT
+473 SGPTPASAPASEPEPGSRTPAT